1 MPERGLNV
9 LLDQNIPREVVAW
22 LKKKRPAWT
31 VTHTSVLG
39 LEGSTDVEIFRWAQA
54 HKYAVI
60 TYDEDFADARF
71 FPLGSHHGII
81 RLRVWPTTV
90 EETLAA
96 LNRLLEQVPAREL
109 PGSLIIVDAGKIR
122 LRKRPKAKP

>member
-1 MPERGLNV
+1 MPERSLRV

-31 VTHTSVLG
+31 VAHTSALG
-39 LEGSTDVEIFRWAQA
+39 MDVTADDEIFRWAQK
-54 HKYAVI
+54 HQHIII

-96 LNRLLEQVPAREL
+96 LNRLLEQVPVREL
-109 PGSLIIVDAGKIR
+109 PGSLIIIEAGKIR
-122 LRKRPKAKP
+122 LRKRPKAKL